1 MRVLFV
7 STGDVCRPPLAAAA
21 LRARAE
27 EAGLRLEVE
36 TAASCAYHLGE
47 RADPRALAA
56 GRSRGYDL
64 AMHRA
69 RRLVEEDMERSDYV
83 LAMDRATLAYL
94 RERISPRHAR
104 RLRLLL
110 EFVPEAGGRDVPDPY
125 YGGAQA
131 FERAL
136 DLMEAATAGLL
147 THLDRSG

>member
-7 STGDVCRPPLAAAA
+7 STGDVCRPPLAAAV

-47 RADPRALAA
+47 RADPRAVAA

-69 RRLVEEDMERSDYV
+69 RRLVAEDMERSDYV
-83 LAMDRATLAYL
+83 LAMDRTTLVYL
-94 RERISPRHAR
+94 RERISPRHAQ

-131 FERAL
+131 FESAL
-136 DLMEAATAGLL
+136 DLMEAAAAGLL
-147 THLDRSG
+147 TRLGRSG